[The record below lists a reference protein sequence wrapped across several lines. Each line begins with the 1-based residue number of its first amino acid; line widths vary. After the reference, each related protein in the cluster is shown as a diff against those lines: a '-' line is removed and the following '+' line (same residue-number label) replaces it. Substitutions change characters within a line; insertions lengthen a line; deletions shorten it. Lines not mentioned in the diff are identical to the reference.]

1 MLEKFKLST
10 SQMILLA
17 LFVLIVVV
25 TLFGYLEF
33 SKLDAKLERLNYI
46 LTKNSQNN
54 YNIVPETM
62 QHVSDKKESQQQIL
76 QTVPEPA
83 AGPGPANDDD
93 DEYGSDSEYES
104 EDSEEPKDE
113 NKNSSSTE
121 KQNNDIL
128 KGGLFNL
135 TESTQ
140 DFAADVPEDQS
151 AFSLGSIFGGQIPD
165 GQENEN
171 SINSEKKLD
180 GPVVEEL
187 DKIKDDSE
195 FSEESSNES
204 YSDEE
209 SEDEAPKKLTQND
222 LKKLSRPKLQE
233 MCVTL
238 KIGKYGTKPQLIDK
252 ILKKL

>member
-62 QHVSDKKESQQQIL
+62 QNVPEIKKEIQQSIL

-83 AGPGPANDDD
+83 SGPQNE
-93 DEYGSDSEYES
+93 DESDSEYES
-104 EDSEEPKDE
+104 EDSEDPKEE
-113 NKNSSSTE
+113 NMNTSSIE

-209 SEDEAPKKLTQND
+209 SEEEAPTKLTQND

-233 MCVTL
+233 MCVKL